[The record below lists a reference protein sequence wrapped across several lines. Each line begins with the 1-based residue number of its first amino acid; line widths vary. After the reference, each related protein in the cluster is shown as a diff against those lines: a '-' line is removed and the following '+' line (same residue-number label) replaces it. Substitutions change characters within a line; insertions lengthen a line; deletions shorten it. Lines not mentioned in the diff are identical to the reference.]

1 MLIVATMSKECLG
14 YYKGVHNV
22 LNIYYHKMD
31 VLTNYGV
38 GFIHLHTSITDNAAQ
53 FFCMVG
59 LTLMIVLRLTL
70 LAGMDPPDMTVT
82 FFGIIPPPRD
92 VATVVPVNFA

>member
-38 GFIHLHTSITDNAAQ
+38 GFIHLHTSITDNAAR

-59 LTLMIVLRLTL
+59 LTLMIVLILTL
-70 LAGMDPPDMTVT
+70 LAGMDTPDMTVT
-82 FFGIIPPPRD
+82 FLQ
-92 VATVVPVNFA
+92 